1 MYYDITTP
9 DTAYDWIYDTL
20 QIRQGQF
27 IEDYIL
33 KCNNDI
39 DLFCE
44 MYQEQ
49 ISKMNIDE
57 LEIVAFHVTS
67 NKDDCAFIRKNGIR
81 NLQWVLSNETEMRT
95 LLLENRISFNLA
107 QKQMSV
113 CGYEYSIDY
122 EKYKGKNYATMMDE
136 NLEWIAHKIY
146 YDYQINAFF
155 FCKDI
160 SQYSTVCEMP
170 EFLYALSKFSNV
182 TQKVAEVW
190 EENQKSYVIKYKASL
205 KDFAYF
211 TFYRNE
217 MDCEDDKINN
227 YKYIKKQLILLAI
240 QGMNGE
246 LSDNVFAYMKSEISI
261 SPEDILEIVPAEEW
275 KINVLKYFGKA

>member
-9 DTAYDWIYDTL
+9 DAAYDWIYDTL
-20 QIRQGQF
+20 QMRQGQF

-33 KCNNDI
+33 KCNSNI
-39 DLFCE
+39 DLFCK
-44 MYQEQ
+44 MYKEQ
-49 ISKMNIDE
+49 IDKMNMEE
-57 LEIVAFHVTS
+57 LEIVTFQVTS
-67 NKDDCAFIRKNGIR
+67 NKDDCASIRKNGIQ
-81 NLQWVLSNETEMRT
+81 NLQWVLNNDAEMRT
-95 LLLENRISFNLA
+95 LLLENGIFNVA

-113 CGYEYSIDY
+113 YGQEYSIDY
-122 EKYKGKNYATMMDE
+122 EKCKGKNHATMVGE

-170 EFLYALSKFSNV
+170 EFLYTLSNFSNV
-182 TQKVAEVW
+182 TQKIADAW
-190 EENQKSYVIKYKASL
+190 KGDRKSYVIKYKASF

-211 TFYRNE
+211 TFYGNE
-217 MDCEDDKINN
+217 ADYEVDKINN
-227 YKYIKKQLILLAI
+227 YEYIKKQLMLLAI
-240 QGMNGE
+240 QGMRGE
-246 LSDNVFAYMKSEISI
+246 LPDDVFAYMKSEISI
-261 SPEDILEIVPAEEW
+261 SPENILEIVSAEEW